1 MASEYR
7 VGHGFDAHRLVR
19 GRKLILGGIEIR
31 HSKGLLGHSDADVV
45 LHALVNALLG
55 ALGAGD
61 IGTHFPDNDPRYKGV
76 SSALFLKDV
85 MQMARKRRFNLINAD
100 ITIIAQEP
108 KLSPHYG
115 AMKSIIAKHARIAE
129 SSINIKAATTEKLGW
144 IGRGQGMAATAVVLL
159 SRK

>member
-76 SSALFLKDV
+76 SSALFLKDA

>member
-1 MASEYR
+1 MALDYR
-7 VGHGFDAHRLVR
+7 IGHGYDAHRLVR
-19 GRKLILGGIEIR
+19 GRKLILGGIEIS
-31 HSKGLLGHSDADVV
+31 HNKGLLGHSDADVV

-61 IGTHFPDNDPRYKGV
+61 IGSHFPDSDPQYKGV
-76 SSALFLKDV
+76 SSLMFLKKA
-85 MQMARKRRFNLINAD
+85 MHIARRRRFNLTNAD

-108 KLSPHYG
+108 KLSPHYD
-115 AMKSIIAKHARIAE
+115 AMKSNIAKHIRVAE
-129 SSINIKAATTEKLGW
+129 NSINIKAATTEKLGW

>member
-19 GRKLILGGIEIR
+19 GRKLILGGIEIN
-31 HSKGLLGHSDADVV
+31 HNKGLLGHSDADVV

-61 IGTHFPDNDPRYKGV
+61 IGSHFPDSDPRYKGV
-76 SSALFLKDV
+76 SSLLFLKEV
-85 MQMARKRRFNLINAD
+85 MQIVRKRRFNLTNAD

-108 KLSPHYG
+108 KLSPHYD
-115 AMKSIIAKHARIAE
+115 AMKSTIAKHARIAE

>member
-85 MQMARKRRFNLINAD
+85 MQMARKRRFKLINAD

-144 IGRGQGMAATAVVLL
+144 IGRGEGMAATAVVLL